1 MLLSKMVGER
11 TKENPSDIT
20 IKSHAAMV
28 RGGYIKQVANGI
40 YSLLP
45 PTKRIQ
51 LKIEKIIREEMDGI
65 DGQEVLFPVVMPR
78 ELWEE
83 SGRYTS
89 IGGEMIRF
97 KDRGEK
103 DLVLGMTHEEA
114 AVQMARNTVS
124 RYAQMPFMIYQIQT
138 KFRDEKRARG
148 GLIRVREFTMKDA
161 YSFHMSQEDLEK
173 YYDRCYDAYV
183 RIFNRI
189 GMKNFIAVKA
199 DSGMMGG
206 NISHEFMLLTDIGED
221 TIAICDHCDYK
232 ANMEVADCVL
242 PAVDYGVDSPLK
254 EVFTADAKDI
264 DQICEMLSVPKHN
277 TLKAVSFAIKGDNSK
292 SVLVFVR
299 GDLEVNEAK
308 LKKII
313 KMEVA
318 PNDLSTS
325 ELVAGN
331 IGAYNLKVPEGTIVL
346 FDESLKGAYNLVT
359 GANKPEYHLSGL
371 NIDRDLNVKEFF
383 NIAKAVEG
391 AVCPICGK
399 GHLQLKNGIEIGNIF
414 QLGTKYT
421 EKMGMTVLDNNG
433 KAVTPIMGCYGIGVG
448 RAIASV
454 AEECVDEKGIVWPMT
469 IAPWHVEL
477 CTIKAN
483 DANVKSAADAL
494 YESLQKHGVETLYDD
509 RNVSPGFKFADAD
522 LLGCP
527 LRLVISP
534 RTLENSEVEV
544 TARDG
549 SLTTTVKISD
559 IENFVKEYIATEI
572 DKINNR

>member
-20 IKSHAAMV
+20 IRSHALMV

-83 SGRYTS
+83 SGRYFS
-89 IGGEMIRF
+89 IGGEMARF
-97 KDRGEK
+97 TDRSDKG
-103 DLVLGMTHEEA
+103 LVLGMTHEEA
-114 AVQMARNTVS
+114 AVHMARNTVS

-173 YYDRCYDAYV
+173 YYDRCFDAYV
-183 RIFNRI
+183 RVFKRI

-206 NISHEFMLLTDIGED
+206 SISHEFMLLTDIGED
-221 TIAICDHCDYK
+221 TIAICDNCDYK
-232 ANMEVADCVL
+232 ANLEVADGIL
-242 PAVDYGVDSPLK
+242 PSVHFGENAPIQ
-254 EVFTADAKDI
+254 EVFTGDAKDI
-264 DQICEMLSVPKHN
+264 DEVCKCLNVPKHN
-277 TLKAVSFAIKGDNSK
+277 TMKAVSFAIKGDAKK
-292 SVLVFVR
+292 SVLVFLR

-313 KMEVA
+313 KAEVA
-318 PNDLSTS
+318 PNDLSGS

-331 IGAYNLKVPEGTIVL
+331 IGAYDLKLSSDVTVL

-359 GANKPEYHLSGL
+359 GANKEEFHFVGL
-371 NIDRDLNVKEFF
+371 NVSRDLKVDQFH

-391 AVCPICGK
+391 AICPICGK
-399 GHLQLKNGIEIGNIF
+399 GHINLKNGIEIGNIF

-421 EKMGMTVLDNNG
+421 EKMGMTVLDSNG
-433 KAVTPIMGCYGIGVG
+433 KAFTPIMGCYGIGVG

-454 AEECVDEKGIVWPMT
+454 AEECADDKGLSWPMT
-469 IAPWHVEL
+469 IAPWQVEI

-483 DANVKSAADAL
+483 DETVKTTAQTL
-494 YESLQKHGVETLYDD
+494 YDNLQKAGVEVLYDD

-527 LRLVISP
+527 LRLIVSP
-534 RTLENSEVEV
+534 RSLENSQVEAV
-544 TARDG
+544 ARDG
-549 SLTTTVKISD
+549 SLSQMVDLADVETFVKNYIKIETD
-559 IENFVKEYIATEI
+559 KIENA
-572 DKINNR
+572 